1 MALLP
6 LEEAYGS
13 SRITLPKITLPKI
26 TLPKNERGPLVARR
40 AECARIFCL
49 MWHRK
54 IKRHRHALSIEQST
68 NLGDRST
75 SGHRS
80 AQGSRGG
87 VVEDVGCF
95 ANGFRCEAALRHDPD
110 VVEQGRDSWWL
121 GGRTREGSI
130 GSSRISRMVP
140 YTKEAESLAD
150 HGNPFHFGPF
160 GR

>member
-1 MALLP
+1 MAIDRHK
-6 LEEAYGS
+6 A
-13 SRITLPKITLPKI
+13 
-26 TLPKNERGPLVARR
+26 VA
-40 AECARIFCL
+40 EVWWK
-49 MWHRK
+49 MW
-54 IKRHRHALSIEQST
+54 
-68 NLGDRST
+68 
-75 SGHRS
+75 
-80 AQGSRGG
+80 
-87 VVEDVGCF
+87 DVL
-95 ANGFRCEAALRHDPD
+95 ANGFRCEAALRHHPD